1 MGLIKEASKIKP
13 PLIVLMISLTVIG
26 ITTLASKSTGAKGTL
41 NAVLQSDLNLS
52 SPSNSVYAISTS
64 DQQLPD
70 GSTISR
76 GTKFIGMSS
85 VEGDHLVIFFD
96 SIQTLDGQ
104 TQQFIG
110 KLNISKI
117 EDKQASGVSAKI
129 GKTLYN
135 QSKSNVLGAI
145 FHNPGSG
152 QDLNLSVLPK
162 GSTLK
167 IELD

>member
-1 MGLIKEASKIKP
+1 MELVKEKNKVKP
-13 PLIVLMISLTVIG
+13 PLIVLMISLAVIS

-41 NAVLQSDLNLS
+41 KAVLQSDLNLNTPS
-52 SPSNSVYAISTS
+52 SSVYAVSPS
-64 DQQLPD
+64 DQELSD

-85 VEGDHLVIFFD
+85 IEGDHIVIFFD

-110 KLNISKI
+110 KLSISKI

-145 FHNPGSG
+145 FHNPGNG
-152 QDLNLSVLPK
+152 QDLDLSVLPK